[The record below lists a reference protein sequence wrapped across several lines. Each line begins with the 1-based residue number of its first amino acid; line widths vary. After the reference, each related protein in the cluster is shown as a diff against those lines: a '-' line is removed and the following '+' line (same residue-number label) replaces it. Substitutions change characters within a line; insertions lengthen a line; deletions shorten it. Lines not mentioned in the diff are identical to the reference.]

1 MATRIGRSW
10 SFIVIIIASLMM
22 GALYSAG
29 WAVQDPE
36 RRPSPESVRQQAIER
51 LVSQMQRNQV
61 IPPNPAPGAV
71 TKQAAPAGPPTSPLS
86 DPAPATRT
94 IQRDG
99 QKVTLNF
106 ENLDL
111 YEFVNQ
117 ISTILGLTPV
127 IIDSEVRGSVNLL
140 TSAPMSREDVFP
152 LFNMIL
158 KSKGAALIKQGGI
171 YQIVPTSS
179 ALKSGVEIIEKLPE
193 PATEDSKT
201 EKPSEKSQ
209 GSTKNTIAIPARTR
223 TTEDSTAPRLITY
236 VIRAEF
242 VPVKDLIEPI
252 KLFMTEGGVIM
263 PFERLNWL
271 ILTDYSDSAAKV
283 MQLIHMLDNSFL
295 DPDLVELVKVDNN
308 SSEDV
313 VADLKKI
320 FGTGAKESTTGISF
334 LSLDRLNTIFVMAS
348 SKRGLEE
355 VKRWIKELDAT
366 SGKKFQTF
374 VYVVQNS
381 TASNIAMMI
390 SALFGGEDSTS
401 ATAENSTAGTQA
413 SGGSVGAGRTPQTGG
428 TQGLSS
434 LSSRSNQTG
443 SSSSR
448 FGGQNSQYDNP
459 GYGSGGYGQGGSFGS
474 SQRLGPQLNVSRNI
488 TSQILK
494 GGTFSGLQDIVRL
507 VVDDINNSLIIQST
521 PADYAYISETIKKM
535 DVMPR
540 QAIIDARIFEVD
552 LTDDFSFGVN
562 AELQA
567 RTNGNLTTGGL
578 SPNTGMLS
586 GNTFAFVG
594 NSRQILLALDAL
606 RTKTKVRILEAP
618 SVLAL
623 DGTSASIVV
632 GSEVPYPAGSF
643 TTTSGSTTNVQ
654 YRDTGISLLV
664 MPRIS
669 ASGSVTLDIT
679 QEVSSVGASTN
690 IGGGESAPSFTKTQ
704 VMTTLSVKDG
714 ETVAIA
720 GLIRDKKDVTKA
732 GIPFLSDIPI
742 LGSLFGGT
750 TRNAH
755 RTELIILITPHVI
768 RTVEKF
774 QEMTQELKDSLRNVR
789 KLADET
795 ETEHIQDMEDARQD
809 RVRKEQMSIRKIK
822 PAKKEKIEEI
832 KKPE

>member
-1 MATRIGRSW
+1 MRIGRSW
-10 SFIVIIIASLMM
+10 SFIVVIFAALMM

-29 WAVQDPE
+29 WAVQEAE
-36 RRPSPESVRQQAIER
+36 RKPSTETQRQQAINR
-51 LVSQMQRNQV
+51 LMTQVRRNQL
-61 IPPNPAPGAV
+61 IPQNPAPGSPVNQPVPADSQTTPV
-71 TKQAAPAGPPTSPLS
+71 SNSAPVP
-86 DPAPATRT
+86 RT

-111 YEFVNQ
+111 YDFVNQ

-127 IIDSEVRGSVNLL
+127 VIDSDVRGSVNLL
-140 TSAPMSREDVFP
+140 TSTPMSREDIFP

-158 KSKGAALIKQGGI
+158 KSKNAALIKQGGV
-171 YQIVPTSS
+171 YQIIPISS
-179 ALKSGVEIIEKLPE
+179 ALKNGVEIIEKLPE
-193 PATEDSKT
+193 PVGDNGKAGNAIVKGAPKATIAVPAHTPATEDS
-201 EKPSEKSQ
+201 
-209 GSTKNTIAIPARTR
+209 A
-223 TTEDSTAPRLITY
+223 APKLVTN

-242 VPVKDLIEPI
+242 IPVKDLIEPI
-252 KLFMTEGGVIM
+252 RLFMTEGGVIM
-263 PFERLNWL
+263 PYERLNML
-271 ILTDYSDSAAKV
+271 ILTDYSDSADKIL
-283 MQLIHMLDNSFL
+283 QLIHMLDNSFL
-295 DPDLVELVKVDNN
+295 DPDLVELVKVENN

-313 VADLKKI
+313 VVDLTKI
-320 FGTGAKESTTGISF
+320 FGSGAKESSTGISF

-355 VKRWIKELDAT
+355 VKRWIKELDAK

-374 VYVVQNS
+374 VYVVQNA

-390 SALFGGEDSTS
+390 SSLYGGEESTGS
-401 ATAENSTAGTQA
+401 STEAATRSSQAGGTAFGTGNRLA
-413 SGGSVGAGRTPQTGG
+413 QTGA
-428 TQGLSS
+428 QGLSA
-434 LSSRSNQTG
+434 LSSRSSQTG
-443 SSSSR
+443 SSANQLGS
-448 FGGQNSQYDNP
+448 QNSLYDNQ
-459 GYGSGGYGQGGSFGS
+459 GYGANGYNQGSSFGS
-474 SQRLGPQLNVSRNI
+474 SQRLGPQLNSSRSI
-488 TSQILK
+488 TSQVLR

-535 DVMPR
+535 DVLPR

-567 RTNGNLTTGGL
+567 RTNGNQTTGGL
-578 SPNTGMLS
+578 SPSAGSLS
-586 GNTFAFVG
+586 LNTFAFVG
-594 NSRQILLALDAL
+594 NSRQILLALDTL
-606 RTKTKVRILEAP
+606 RTKTKVKILEAP

-623 DGTSASIVV
+623 DGTPASIVV

-643 TTTSGSTTNVQ
+643 TTTAGSTSNVQ

-664 MPRIS
+664 IPRIS

-679 QEVSSVGASTN
+679 QEVSSVGGS
-690 IGGGESAPSFTKTQ
+690 ISVGGGESAPTFSKTN

-720 GLIRDKKDVTKA
+720 GLIRDKKDLTKA
-732 GIPFLSDIPI
+732 GIPILSDIPI

-750 TRNAH
+750 TRSAR

-768 RTVEKF
+768 RTVERF

-789 KLADET
+789 KLADEK
-795 ETEHIQDMEDARQD
+795 ESDHIQDMEDARED
-809 RVRKEQMSIRKIK
+809 RFRKEQINIRKIK
-822 PAKKEKIEEI
+822 PAKKEDKEEV